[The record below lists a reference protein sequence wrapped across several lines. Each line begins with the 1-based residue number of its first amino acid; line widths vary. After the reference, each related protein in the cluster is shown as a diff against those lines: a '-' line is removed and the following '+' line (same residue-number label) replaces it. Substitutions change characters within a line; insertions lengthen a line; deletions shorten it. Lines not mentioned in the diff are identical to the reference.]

1 MTYRIEFAQAARR
14 DLCRISDRR
23 ALRDISDA
31 IARLA
36 VTPRPAGATKLKIV
50 PNAWRIRVRQWRV
63 CYSVEEDRL
72 IVLVLAVAR
81 RRDVYERLRRR
92 HIR

>member
-14 DLCRISDRR
+14 DLCRIRDRR

-36 VTPRPAGATKLKIV
+36 MNPRPSGAAKLKTV
-50 PNAWRIRVRQWRV
+50 RNAWRIRVRDWRV
-63 CYSVEEDRL
+63 CYSVEENRL
-72 IVLVLAVAR
+72 IVVVLVVAPR
-81 RRDVYERLRRR
+81 SDVYERLRRR
-92 HIR
+92 RT